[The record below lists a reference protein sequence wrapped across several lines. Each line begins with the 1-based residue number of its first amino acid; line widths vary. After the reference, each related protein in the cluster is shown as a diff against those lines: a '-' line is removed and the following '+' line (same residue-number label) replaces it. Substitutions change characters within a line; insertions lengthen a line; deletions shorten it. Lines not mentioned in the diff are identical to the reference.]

1 MKDFF
6 IYHPGSGTMIPVSDE
21 VYIIDAKKISEQ
33 ELQDAQDGLLTHA
46 TAYSVGWKLDNFNL
60 ETLFFGGAE

>member
-6 IYHPGSGTMIPVSDE
+6 IYHPESGTMIPVDDE

-33 ELQDAQDGLLTHA
+33 ELQNAQDGLLTHA
-46 TAYSVGWKLDNFNL
+46 TAYGVGWKLDNFNL
-60 ETLFFGGAE
+60 EILFFGGK